1 VRAILRPAH
10 GAHAFACARLAAP
23 IEHTPGGQNDERQE
37 ILSLESVLD
46 SPSAREID
54 KLSPYA
60 IRLANKWA
68 QERPGKIRELKAAG
82 KLVTTLKQSAEIEA
96 LREWRERVR
105 AVRAMPMGGTRPG
118 PGRDSGS
125 RAP

>member
-1 VRAILRPAH
+1 MSDRKS
-10 GAHAFACARLAAP
+10 FF
-23 IEHTPGGQNDERQE
+23 
-37 ILSLESVLD
+37 LESVLD

-54 KLSPYA
+54 ELSPYA
-60 IRLANKWA
+60 IRLANQWA
-68 QERPGKIRELKAAG
+68 KERPGKIRELKAAG

-105 AVRAMPMGGTRPG
+105 AVRAMPMGGTTPG